1 MLTVDLFK
9 SRLYNFWMS
18 QYVKYDY
25 TVNLADTGE
34 RSEYDIE
41 KF

>member
-1 MLTVDLFK
+1 ML
-9 SRLYNFWMS
+9 

-25 TVNLADTGE
+25 TVDLTGTGG

-41 KF
+41 IIEKL